1 MKDLARC
8 RQGSSSQKR
17 GPNASEPGRIKLCQA
32 KLKWQLEQRSR
43 SDQLSHIS
51 QLPHRLSHQACR
63 ANLLTQMFG
72 GARCHAYK
80 RVPKFP
86 FKGYPYLLNS
96 CDDVVRNCTDKEIF
110 CPPALVPGANLC
122 LAFQFWERPVFKFN
136 LENVTGF
143 WRVKGIHD

>member
-8 RQGSSSQKR
+8 RQGSSSQRR
-17 GPNASEPGRIKLCQA
+17 GPNASEPERIKLCQA

-72 GARCHAYK
+72 GARCRSYK

-86 FKGYPYLLNS
+86 FKGHPICWTPVIMLLETALTS
-96 CDDVVRNCTDKEIF
+96 RF
-110 CPPALVPGANLC
+110 SPPPPPPPTPAMVPGANLH
-122 LAFQFWERPVFKFN
+122 LGLKYREKISIKF
-136 LENVTGF
+136 G
-143 WRVKGIHD
+143 KGHSVLGG